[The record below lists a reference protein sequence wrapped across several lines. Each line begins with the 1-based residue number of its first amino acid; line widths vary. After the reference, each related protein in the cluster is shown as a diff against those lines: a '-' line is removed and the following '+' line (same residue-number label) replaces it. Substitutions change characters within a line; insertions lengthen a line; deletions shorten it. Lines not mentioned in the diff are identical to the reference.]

1 MKERD
6 LMLDIETLDTSPKA
20 VVLSVGLVRF
30 NPVSRDIA
38 EAAQIVLD
46 LDEQLELGR
55 VINPNTLRWWVS
67 PDPKAP
73 NKLETFRNQIAPE
86 GAPPKNLA
94 DALSEIHDIAERV
107 HRVWG
112 NGVGFDN
119 TILHS
124 LSNDAI
130 GASVWGYWKDRCF
143 RTFARTF
150 DAKAKLRKNAAD
162 HDALSDAKLQADW
175 MADIIEHYGLQE
187 HFT

>member
-6 LMLDIETLDTSPKA
+6 LMIDIETLDTSPKA

-30 NPVSRDIA
+30 NPVSRDVA
-38 EAAQIVLD
+38 EAVQIVLD
-46 LDEQLELGR
+46 LDEQLQLGR

-67 PDPKAP
+67 PDPKVP
-73 NKLETFRNQIAPE
+73 NKLEVFRNQIAPE
-86 GAPPKNLA
+86 GAPPK
-94 DALSEIHDIAERV
+94 ALITALTTIHDVAERA

-124 LSNDAI
+124 LANDVI
-130 GASVWGYWKDRCF
+130 GDPVWNYWKDRCF

-150 DAKAKLRKNAAD
+150 DPDAKFRRNSAD
-162 HDALSDAKLQADW
+162 HDALSDAKLQAAW
-175 MADIIEHYGLQE
+175 MSDIIEHFGLQE